1 MLRFRIANMTCGGCA
16 KGVAATLREVDPAA
30 ELRFDLERREVT
42 VARATQDAAKLEEAL
57 AEAGW
62 NSEMLAA

>member
-16 KGVAATLREVDPAA
+16 KGVAATLREVDPAM
-30 ELRFDLERREVT
+30 EPQFDLERREVT
-42 VARATQDAAKLEEAL
+42 LPVTANGARFASAL

-62 NSEMLAA
+62 QAETLPG